1 MIQITCGNVL
11 LTPSTRR
18 QLMACLR
25 RANRLGERIGSFALN
40 LCLRR
45 SGKRFDVRADVKDRA
60 GHFQCHA
67 RGTDFQTTVRQIVRD
82 LVIRLHAQVVART
95 MLA

>member
-11 LTPSTRR
+11 LKPTTRR

-25 RANRLGERIGSFALN
+25 RATRLGERVGGFALN

-45 SGKRFDVRADVKDRA
+45 SGRTFDLRADVRDRA
-60 GHFQCHA
+60 GPFSCHA
-67 RGTDFQTTVRQIVRD
+67 RGHDWATVVRHLVRD
-82 LVIRLHAQVVART
+82 LVIRLHAQVIART
-95 MLA
+95 MVA